1 MKFCT
6 LAQLCRLNAVID
18 PNFEMILKI
27 LKILL
32 AKIGLTFF
40 LLKFLCK
47 IWTSSNC
54 HLHMKFC
61 TLAQLCRL
69 NAVIDPNFDM
79 ILKILKIL
87 FAKIILSFF
96 LLKFL
101 CKIWTSS
108 SCHLHMKFCTLAQLC
123 RLNAVIDP
131 NFEMILKILKL
142 LLAKIGLTFFL
153 LKFLC

>member
-87 FAKIILSFF
+87 LAKIGLTFF

-108 SCHLHMKFCTLAQLC
+108 SCHLLMKFCTLAQLC

-131 NFEMILKILKL
+131 NFKMIINFKKFYRPKYL
-142 LLAKIGLTFFL
+142 LNFF
-153 LKFLC
+153 FA